1 VPLIKRRSALRSRR
15 ISAEAVISG
24 DYPDA
29 EHLATVQPTDDRKCY
44 FQEELQDSIYR
55 RELGEP
61 SQPIPAAISEP
72 ASELA

>member
-15 ISAEAVISG
+15 LSAEAVIPG

-29 EHLATVQPTDDRKCY
+29 EHLAPVQPTDDRKCY
-44 FQEELQDSIYR
+44 FEEELQDSIYR
-55 RELGEP
+55 GELGEP
-61 SQPIPAAISEP
+61 SQLIPAAISEP